1 MATAELLSIY
11 SDLNEES
18 KLSIQYPE
26 GYDPTCGVK
35 LRVLGET
42 HILLDANGVLLQGV
56 YRATDKTIEFRCLER
71 DVADFDTEGN
81 WIFCIKSE
89 NGTVHRSRNGT
100 LDEWTHLF
108 TDREGFVRVCCNN
121 NGILLLA
128 GDGRLFVQGDFG
140 TVFNCDQLTEVH
152 EVKQDCV
159 QQLAA
164 GIDFAIVSLQK
175 RAKVFSAIK
184 KDVLFDQSAFDEK
197 NFAVYGDWRNIFEHF
212 NIHPYRVR
220 EPYEVS
226 ATLDE
231 LSVYGQLLHQTV
243 VASFGK
249 VNKGQLGTG
258 DHIRRDK
265 VHQLNVCSV
274 TKIASGCDYSSAL
287 TIDGQLYFW
296 GDMTKNQAIS
306 WKLGN
311 AGNTSTPTI
320 CSRFRHVLDMC
331 SGNFQTYVLTNDLKL
346 FDIKSTADDAW
357 LSYKTAA
364 PEVHADRMAALVDEN
379 VPFVLASD
387 SLLVVNHLPVRQDV
401 LKLYTKEQQTLQ
413 ALLKH
418 VKEWSSKSAGR
429 QKGPSSPG
437 VGDSSGAPGAP
448 SSKHFYR
455 QCTVLFY
462 LLLLRMQS
470 LRAFLVHHD
479 IDRLVSIMLHD
490 EIYLLYQRLLQCF
503 CDNECYGLMSSSDQQ
518 ILQLYLDNVQTQ
530 IDLAELLI
538 TSAATAGT
546 TLDEST
552 ENALLSMKSEWLR
565 FLNEEVSE
573 KMGSTTKQT
582 KEFWLRE
589 ENIRW
594 LPLKEPHRRVLLDSN
609 DVPLKLL
616 DVNIFSS
623 SPRFVLFNDVFCYV
637 TGVQVVQYPLQ
648 LVWITTEVSDLQ
660 RSRYKEK
667 HRFMIT
673 IVTPEETLRCHTLNV
688 ADKMRWLG
696 VLKAQVLQCLD
707 KQTND
712 KQPLYRFARYA
723 YSERYERLRG
733 MRYEGMWLVGQMDGI
748 GSLTSV
754 DRSYSGEFYHGNIT
768 GYGCMNRSVFG
779 ISTIYEGEFV
789 NGKYDGY
796 GRLKTTSNR
805 STQYFR
811 YHGYFKADKYNG
823 FGTLTTS
830 AYQYNGD
837 FVNDQKDGFGVIE
850 DSLNGVKYIGM
861 FMGDKK
867 HGNGILVTTNGTYY
881 AGFFAN
887 DILTHSAGGL
897 AIFPSGIYYR
907 GELTIDGPFGKGV
920 FYYPEREIES
930 EQFELDDSNTKM
942 AGHTMTGIFG
952 GTWTSVKISNATMA
966 MDQVFNK
973 VPMLDLKIN
982 AERKWSSIFACFH
995 ETLFGTSDIVAIR
1008 RMDIKKVWNR
1018 VAIFV
1023 SRAKRKEQLKANNFS
1038 VVGSGEFD
1046 DRSAA
1051 LICQSGYQLQSASTA
1066 SLRSSLSDSRLSL
1079 YNGGLPSSPAPGG
1092 PSPPERASDAI
1103 SVQSFGSSIV
1113 SRGAEDDE
1121 FMLAAGAAGNG
1132 GRVRNSSPFR
1142 DLDFIP
1148 NFCITT
1154 VDAGGLEL
1162 LRNYLTDA
1170 FQCVYHPLHGLFEK
1184 LSNCFYSTY
1193 SCWKY
1198 TPHSILCEPAM
1209 NEWISI
1215 VSRIYTLV
1223 LTVMFP
1229 ALPKDSILIEDE
1241 LVSYQSLLY
1250 PILMTQGIYSA
1261 LFVLYASK
1269 CSKNDEIYRQRILIC
1284 MKKTDENLIQ
1294 LLDINRTLVPIIKH
1308 EKYQQAIDSLN
1319 RFREKCCPS
1328 EMIKH
1333 INDAFTLVD
1342 QACKEQEVR
1351 MDVAADN
1358 LLELIIWLIIKAN
1371 LPQLGAEISLLED
1384 LMQNDYGTSYRNTQ
1398 NDYCLITLKASYQHI
1413 ISDNFFVNKTFD
1425 ATGAGA

>member
-1 MATAELLSIY
+1 MSSRNQEAPKNKNTMAATDLVSIY
-11 SDLNEES
+11 CDLSEES
-18 KLSIQYPE
+18 KLSILLPE
-26 GYDPTCGVK
+26 GYEPSYGVK

-56 YRATDKTIEFRCLER
+56 HRATDKTIEFRCLER
-71 DVADFDTEGN
+71 NVTDFDTEGN
-81 WIFCIKSE
+81 WIFCIKSDSS
-89 NGTVHRSRNGT
+89 TVHRSRNGS
-100 LDEWTHLF
+100 LEEWTHLF
-108 TDREGFVRVCCNN
+108 PDREGFVRVCCNN

-140 TVFNCDQLTEVH
+140 TVFNCDQLTQVH
-152 EVKQDCV
+152 EVKQDNV
-159 QQLAA
+159 QELAA
-164 GIDFAIVSLQK
+164 GIDFAIVSLQ
-175 RAKVFSAIK
+175 RRTKVYSSIK
-184 KDVLFDQSAFDEK
+184 KDILFDQCTFDEK
-197 NFAVYGDWRNIFEHF
+197 NFAIYGDWQNIFEHF
-212 NIHPYRVR
+212 NIHPYRRR
-220 EPYEVS
+220 ESYEVS
-226 ATLDE
+226 ATLEE
-231 LSVYGQLLHQTV
+231 LSIYGQMLHQTG

-265 VHQLNVCSV
+265 IHQLNVCNVS
-274 TKIASGCDYSSAL
+274 KIASGCDYSSAL
-287 TIDGQLYFW
+287 TVDGQLFFW
-296 GDMTKNQAIS
+296 GDMNKNQAIS
-306 WKLGN
+306 WKLEN
-311 AGNTSTPTI
+311 AGNTSTPTV
-320 CSRFRHVLDMC
+320 CTRFKHVLDVC
-331 SGNFQTYVLTNDLKL
+331 CGNFQTFVLTNDLKL
-346 FDIKSTADDAW
+346 YDVKSSSDDAW
-357 LSYKTAA
+357 LSYKIAT
-364 PEVHADRMAALVDEN
+364 PEMHQGSKINEHI
-379 VPFVLASD
+379 PFMLASD

-401 LKLYTKEQQTLQ
+401 LKLYNKEQTTLQ
-413 ALLKH
+413 SLLKH
-418 VKEWSSKSAGR
+418 IKEMNSKNGAKQRGLSQGAGT
-429 QKGPSSPG
+429 
-437 VGDSSGAPGAP
+437 DSSSLLSP
-448 SSKHFYR
+448 KYFHR
-455 QCTVLFY
+455 LCTTLFY

-470 LRAFLVHHD
+470 FRTFLIHQDVS
-479 IDRLVSIMLHD
+479 RLVSIVLHD
-490 EIYLLYQRLLQCF
+490 EIYLLYRRMLQCF
-503 CDNECYGLMSSSDQQ
+503 CDNECLNLMRSCDQELLQ
-518 ILQLYLDNVQTQ
+518 IYLDNVQVQ

-538 TSAATAGT
+538 TSDPGKA
-546 TLDEST
+546 LDEPT
-552 ENALLSMKSEWLR
+552 ESALLTMKSEWLR

-573 KMGSTTKQT
+573 KMGNRTKQT
-582 KEFWLRE
+582 KEFWQRE
-589 ENIRW
+589 ENVKW
-594 LPLKEPHRRVLLDSN
+594 LTLKEPHRRMILDSN

-623 SPRFVLFNDVFCYV
+623 SPRFVLFNDVFCYLS
-637 TGVQVVQYPLQ
+637 GLQVVQYPLK
-648 LVWITTEVSDLQ
+648 LAWITTEVSEMQ

-688 ADKMRWLG
+688 DDKTRWLR

-707 KQTND
+707 KQTHD
-712 KQPLYRFARYA
+712 KQPLYR
-723 YSERYERLRG
+723 YSKYTYSDRYERHAG
-733 MRYEGMWLVGQMDGI
+733 SRYEGMWLIGQMDGI
-748 GSLTSV
+748 GSLAST

-779 ISTIYEGEFV
+779 ISTIYEGDFV

-796 GRLKTTSNR
+796 GFLKTTSNR
-805 STQYFR
+805 STHYFR
-811 YHGYFKADKYNG
+811 YQGYFKADKYNG

-837 FVNDQKDGFGVIE
+837 FVNDQKEGFGVIE

-897 AIFPSGIYYR
+897 AIFPSGIYYK
-907 GELTIDGPFGKGV
+907 GELTIDGPFGKGM
-920 FYYPEREIES
+920 FYYPEREIDS

-952 GTWTSVKISNATMA
+952 GTWTGVRISNATMA
-966 MDQVFNK
+966 MVQTFNK

-982 AERKWSSIFACFH
+982 AERKWSSIFSCFH

-1008 RMDIKKVWNR
+1008 RMDIRKVWNR

-1023 SRAKRKEQLKANNFS
+1023 SRAKRKEHLKANNFA
-1038 VVGSGEFD
+1038 VVSSSELD
-1046 DRSAA
+1046 DRAAA
-1051 LICQSGYQLQSASTA
+1051 LICQSGYQLQSASTV

-1079 YNGGLPSSPAPGG
+1079 HNGFPSSPAA
-1092 PSPPERASDAI
+1092 PSPSTVAPDAI
-1103 SVQSFGSSIV
+1103 SVQSFSSV
-1113 SRGAEDDE
+1113 ASRGDEDE
-1121 FMLAAGAAGNG
+1121 FMLIPTGYG
-1132 GRVRNSSPFR
+1132 GRTRNSSPFR

-1148 NFCITT
+1148 NFCITS
-1154 VDAGGLEL
+1154 VDREGLEQ
-1162 LRNYLTDA
+1162 LRNYITDA
-1170 FQCVYHPLHGLFEK
+1170 FQSVYHPLHGLFEK

-1229 ALPKDSILIEDE
+1229 ALPKDSIMIEDE

-1284 MKKTDENLIQ
+1284 MKKTDENLVQ
-1294 LLDINRTLVPIIKH
+1294 LLDINRELVPIIKH
-1308 EKYQQAIDSLN
+1308 EKYQQAIESLN

-1333 INDAFTLVD
+1333 INEAFTLVD

-1384 LMQNDYGTSYRNTQ
+1384 LMQNDYGISYRNTQ

-1413 ISDNFFVNKTFD
+1413 ISNNFFVNKTFD
-1425 ATGAGA
+1425 PTVTGT

>member
-1 MATAELLSIY
+1 MATTELMSIY
-11 SDLNEES
+11 SDLSEES
-18 KLSIQYPE
+18 KLSILFPDGHE
-26 GYDPTCGVK
+26 PSCGVK

-42 HILLDANGVLLQGV
+42 HILLDASGVLLQGV
-56 YRATDKTIEFRCLER
+56 YRATDKAIEFRCVDR

-81 WIFCIKSE
+81 WIFCIKRDS
-89 NGTVHRSRNGT
+89 GTVHRSRNGT
-100 LDEWTHLF
+100 LEEWTHLF
-108 TDREGFVRVCCNN
+108 TDRDGFVRVCCNN

-128 GDGRLFVQGDFG
+128 GDGRLYVQGDFG

-175 RAKVFSAIK
+175 RTKVFSAIK
-184 KDVLFDQSAFDEK
+184 RDVSFDQSAFDEK

-212 NIHPYRVR
+212 NIQPYRVR

-231 LSVYGQLLHQTV
+231 LSIYGHLLHQTV

-265 VHQLNVCSV
+265 IHQLNVSNV

-287 TIDGQLYFW
+287 TIDGQLFFW
-296 GDMTKNQAIS
+296 GDRSKNQAIS
-306 WKLGN
+306 WKHGN
-311 AGNTSTPTI
+311 AGNTSTPTV
-320 CSRFRHVLDMC
+320 CSRFRHVLDVC
-331 SGNFQTYVLTNDLKL
+331 SGYFQTFVLTNDLKL
-346 FDIKSTADDAW
+346 YDIKSASDDEF
-357 LSYKTAA
+357 LSYKIAA
-364 PEVHADRMAALVDEN
+364 PEVYAGRTVPMVDEN
-379 VPFVLASD
+379 IPFVLASD

-401 LKLYTKEQQTLQ
+401 LKLYSKEQQTLQ
-413 ALLKH
+413 ALSKH
-418 VKEWSSKSAGR
+418 IKEWSASR
-429 QKGPSSPG
+429 QKGS
-437 VGDSSGAPGAP
+437 GDAPATSAP
-448 SSKHFYR
+448 SAKYFYR
-455 QCTVLFY
+455 LCSTLFY
-462 LLLLRMQS
+462 VLVLRMRS
-470 LRAFLVHHD
+470 LRAFLVQHD
-479 IDRLVSIMLHD
+479 VDRLVSIVLHD

-503 CDNECYGLMSSSDQQ
+503 CDNECYGLMTPADQQ

-538 TSAATAGT
+538 TSAAVAGT
-546 TLDEST
+546 TLDEPT
-552 ENALLSMKSEWLR
+552 EAALLSIKSEWLR

-589 ENIRW
+589 ENVRW
-594 LPLKEPHRRVLLDSN
+594 LPLKEPHRRLLLDSN

-623 SPRFVLFNDVFCYV
+623 SPRFVLFNDVFCYLS
-637 TGVQVVQYPLQ
+637 GVQSVQYPLK
-648 LVWITTEVSDLQ
+648 LVWITTEVSELQ
-660 RSRYKEK
+660 RSRYKDK

-688 ADKMRWLG
+688 ADKVRWLG

-707 KQTND
+707 KQTHD
-712 KQPLYRFARYA
+712 KQPLYRFARYE
-723 YSERYERLRG
+723 YSERSDRLKG

-754 DRSYSGEFYHGNIT
+754 DRSYSGEFYHGSIT

-805 STQYFR
+805 STHYFR
-811 YHGYFKADKYNG
+811 YQGYFKADKYNG

-830 AYQYNGD
+830 AYQYNGE
-837 FVNDQKDGFGVIE
+837 FVNDQKEGFGVSE

-920 FYYPEREIES
+920 FYYPEREIEAD
-930 EQFELDDSNTKM
+930 QFELDDSNTKM

-966 MDQVFNK
+966 MDQIFNK

-982 AERKWSSIFACFH
+982 AERKWSSIFSCFH

-1023 SRAKRKEQLKANNFS
+1023 SRAKRKEQLKGNNFS
-1038 VVGSGEFD
+1038 VAGSGELD

-1051 LICQSGYQLQSASTA
+1051 IICQSGYQLQSASTV

-1079 YNGGLPSSPAPGG
+1079 YNGGFPSSPAAGG

-1103 SVQSFGSSIV
+1103 SVQSFSSVV
-1113 SRGAEDDE
+1113 SRGVEDDE
-1121 FMLAAGAAGNG
+1121 FMLGAAGGNG
-1132 GRVRNSSPFR
+1132 VRVRNSSPFR

-1148 NFCITT
+1148 NFCITS
-1154 VDAGGLEL
+1154 VDGDGLAL

-1184 LSNCFYSTY
+1184 LSSCFYSTY

-1294 LLDINRTLVPIIKH
+1294 LLDINRNLVPIIKH

-1384 LMQNDYGTSYRNTQ
+1384 LMQNDYGTGYRNTQ

>member
-1 MATAELLSIY
+1 MAATELVSIY
-11 SDLNEES
+11 CDLNEES
-18 KLSIQYPE
+18 KLSILLPE
-26 GYDPTCGVK
+26 GYELSCGVK

-42 HILLDANGVLLQGV
+42 HVLLDANGVLLQGV
-56 YRATDKTIEFRCLER
+56 HRATDKSIEFRCLER
-71 DVADFDTEGN
+71 DVTDFDTEGN
-81 WIFCIKSE
+81 WIFCIKSDS
-89 NGTVHRSRNGT
+89 GTVHRSRNGS

-108 TDREGFVRVCCNN
+108 PDREGFVRVCCNN

-128 GDGRLFVQGDFG
+128 NDGRLYVQGDFG

-164 GIDFAIVSLQK
+164 GIDFAIVSLQ
-175 RAKVFSAIK
+175 RRTKVLSSIK
-184 KDVLFDQSAFDEK
+184 KDVLFDQSAYDEK
-197 NFAVYGDWRNIFEHF
+197 NFAVYGDWHNIFEHF
-212 NIHPYRVR
+212 NIHPYRRR
-220 EPYEVS
+220 ESYEIS
-226 ATLDE
+226 GTLEE
-231 LSVYGQLLHQTV
+231 LSIYGQMLHQTGI
-243 VASFGK
+243 ASFGK

-265 VHQLNVCSV
+265 IHQLNIHNVV
-274 TKIASGCDYSSAL
+274 KITSGCDYSSAL
-287 TIDGQLYFW
+287 TIDGQLFFW
-296 GDMTKNQAIS
+296 GDMNKNQAIR

-311 AGNTSTPTI
+311 AGNTSTPTV
-320 CSRFRHVLDMC
+320 CNRFKHVLDVC

-346 FDIKSTADDAW
+346 YDIKSASDDAW

-364 PEVHADRMAALVDEN
+364 PGAHRGREN
-379 VPFVLASD
+379 VEHIPFMLASD
-387 SLLVVNHLPVRQDV
+387 SLLIVNHLPVRQDV
-401 LKLYTKEQQTLQ
+401 LKLYSKEQETLQ

-418 VKEWSSKSAGR
+418 IKEMSSKNGTRSRGTAQSAGGSEGSTALVSA
-429 QKGPSSPG
+429 KYY
-437 VGDSSGAPGAP
+437 
-448 SSKHFYR
+448 YR
-455 QCTVLFY
+455 LCTSLFY

-470 LRAFLVHHD
+470 FRTFLVSQD
-479 IDRLVSIMLHD
+479 VTRLVSIVLHD
-490 EIYLLYQRLLQCF
+490 EIYLLYQRILQCF
-503 CDNECYGLMSSSDQQ
+503 CDNECLSQMSGTDQA
-518 ILQLYLDNVQTQ
+518 ILQLYLDNVQIQ

-538 TSAATAGT
+538 TTDAEKA
-546 TLDEST
+546 LDEST
-552 ENALLSMKSEWLR
+552 EAALLAIKSEWLR

-573 KMGSTTKQT
+573 KMSNLTKQT

-589 ENIRW
+589 ENVKW
-594 LPLKEPHRRVLLDSN
+594 LSLREPHRRMILDSN
-609 DVPLKLL
+609 DVPLKQL

-623 SPRFVLFNDVFCYV
+623 SPRFVLFNDVFCYMSSM
-637 TGVQVVQYPLQ
+637 QVVQYPMKLI
-648 LVWITTEVSDLQ
+648 WITTEVSDMQ

-673 IVTPEETLRCHTLNV
+673 IITPEETLRCHTLNV

-696 VLKAQVLQCLD
+696 AMKAQVLQCLD
-707 KQTND
+707 KQVYD
-712 KQPLYRFARYA
+712 KQPLYRYA
-723 YSERYERLRG
+723 QYTYSERYERLAG
-733 MRYEGMWLVGQMDGI
+733 CRYEGMWMIGQMDGI
-748 GSLTSV
+748 GSLTGA
-754 DRSYSGEFYHGNIT
+754 DWSYIGEFYHGYIT
-768 GYGCMNRSVFG
+768 GYGCMHRTVFG
-779 ISTIYEGEFV
+779 ISTVYEGELV

-796 GRLKTTSNR
+796 GRLKSTSNR
-805 STQYFR
+805 NTHYFK
-811 YHGYFKADKYNG
+811 YQGHFKADKYNG
-823 FGTLTTS
+823 YGTLSTS
-830 AYQYNGD
+830 VYQYNGD
-837 FVNDQKDGFGVIE
+837 FVNDQKEGFGVIE

-907 GELTIDGPFGKGV
+907 GELTIDGPFGKGM

-930 EQFELDDSNTKM
+930 EQFELDDSSTKM
-942 AGHTMTGIFG
+942 AGHTMTGMFG
-952 GTWTSVKISNATMA
+952 GTWTSVKISNAAMA
-966 MDQVFNK
+966 MDQIFNK

-1023 SRAKRKEQLKANNFS
+1023 SRAKRKEQLKANNFA
-1038 VVGSGEFD
+1038 VVTAGEQLD
-1046 DRSAA
+1046 DRTAA
-1051 LICQSGYQLQSASTA
+1051 LICQSGYQLQNVSTT
-1066 SLRSSLSDSRLSL
+1066 SLRSSISDSRLSIH
-1079 YNGGLPSSPAPGG
+1079 NGGGLLSSPAG
-1092 PSPPERASDAI
+1092 PSPTIAPDAI
-1103 SVQSFGSSIV
+1103 SVQSFSSV
-1113 SRGAEDDE
+1113 ASRGEEDE
-1121 FMLAAGAAGNG
+1121 FVLNPSGYG
-1132 GRVRNSSPFR
+1132 GVQTRNTSPFR

-1148 NFCITT
+1148 NFCITS
-1154 VDAGGLEL
+1154 VDREGLEL

-1229 ALPKDSILIEDE
+1229 ALPKDSVMIEDE
-1241 LVSYQSLLY
+1241 LLSYQSLLY

-1294 LLDINRTLVPIIKH
+1294 LLDINRNLVPIIKH
-1308 EKYQQAIDSLN
+1308 EKYEQAIESLN

-1384 LMQNDYGTSYRNTQ
+1384 LMQNDYGISYRNTQ

-1413 ISDNFFVNKTFD
+1413 ISNNFFVNKTYD
-1425 ATGAGA
+1425 PTGSGA

>member
-1 MATAELLSIY
+1 MAASELVSIY
-11 SDLNEES
+11 CDLSEEG
-18 KLSIQYPE
+18 KLSIVHPE
-26 GYDPTCGVK
+26 GYEPACGVK

-56 YRATDKTIEFRCLER
+56 HRATDKTVELRCLER
-71 DVADFDTEGN
+71 DVTDFDTEGN
-81 WIFCIKSE
+81 WIFCIKADS
-89 NGTVHRSRNGT
+89 GTVHRSRNGS

-108 TDREGFVRVCCNN
+108 PDRDGFVRVCCNN

-128 GDGRLFVQGDFG
+128 SDGRLYVQGDFG

-152 EVKQDCV
+152 EVRQDCV

-164 GIDFAIVSLQK
+164 GIDFAIVSLQ
-175 RAKVFSAIK
+175 RRTKVYSSIK
-184 KDVLFDQSAFDEK
+184 KDILFDQSALDEK
-197 NFAVYGDWRNIFEHF
+197 NFAVYGDWRNLFEHF
-212 NIHPYRVR
+212 NIQPYRRR
-220 EPYEVS
+220 ESYEIS
-226 ATLDE
+226 ATLEE
-231 LSVYGQLLHQTV
+231 LSIYGHMLHQTG

-265 VHQLNVCSV
+265 IHQLNVNNV
-274 TKIASGCDYSSAL
+274 AKIASGCDYSSAL
-287 TIDGQLYFW
+287 TIDGQLFFW
-296 GDMTKNQAIS
+296 GDMNKNQAIS

-311 AGNTSTPTI
+311 AGNTSTPTV
-320 CSRFRHVLDMC
+320 CNRFKHVLDVC

-346 FDIKSTADDAW
+346 YDIKASSEEAW
-357 LSYKTAA
+357 LSYKVAG
-364 PEVHADRMAALVDEN
+364 PELHRGR
-379 VPFVLASD
+379 VPGEHIPFLLASD
-387 SLLVVNHLPVRQDV
+387 SLLLVNHLPVRQDV
-401 LKLYTKEQQTLQ
+401 LKLYSKEQATLQ

-418 VKEWSSKSAGR
+418 VKEINAKNGTKTRGTVVQGDATVSA
-429 QKGPSSPG
+429 KYY
-437 VGDSSGAPGAP
+437 
-448 SSKHFYR
+448 YR
-455 QCTVLFY
+455 LCTTLFY

-470 LRAFLVHHD
+470 FRTFLVSRD
-479 IDRLVSIMLHD
+479 TSRLVSIVLHD

-503 CDNECYGLMSSSDQQ
+503 CDNECLSLMTGTDRE
-518 ILQLYLDNVQTQ
+518 ILQIYLDNVQVQ

-538 TSAATAGT
+538 TNEAEQ
-546 TLDEST
+546 TLDEAT
-552 ENALLSMKSEWLR
+552 EAALLSIKSEWLR

-573 KMGSTTKQT
+573 KTGNVTKQT
-582 KEFWLRE
+582 KDFWQRE
-589 ENIRW
+589 ENAKW
-594 LPLKEPHRRVLLDSN
+594 LPLREPQRRIILDSS

-623 SPRFVLFNDVFCYV
+623 SPRFVLFSDVFCYLS
-637 TGVQVVQYPLQ
+637 GVQVVQYPLN
-648 LVWITTEVSDLQ
+648 LVWITTEVSELH

-707 KQTND
+707 KQAHD
-712 KQPLYRFARYA
+712 KQPLYRCAKYT
-723 YSERYERLRG
+723 YSDRYERLAG
-733 MRYEGMWLVGQMDGI
+733 ARYEGMWMIGQMDGI
-748 GSLTSV
+748 GTLASA
-754 DRSYSGEFYHGNIT
+754 DRSYSGEFYHGSIT
-768 GYGCMNRSVFG
+768 GYGCMNRTVFG

-796 GRLKTTSNR
+796 GRIKTTSNC
-805 STQYFR
+805 STHYFR
-811 YHGYFKADKYNG
+811 YQGYFKADKYNG

-837 FVNDQKDGFGVIE
+837 FVNDQKEGFGVME

-887 DILTHSAGGL
+887 DTLTHSAGGL

-907 GELTIDGPFGKGV
+907 GELTIEGPFGKGM
-920 FYYPEREIES
+920 FYYPEREIEA

-952 GTWTSVKISNATMA
+952 GTWSGVKISSATMA
-966 MDQVFNK
+966 MDQTFNK

-1018 VAIFV
+1018 IAIFV
-1023 SRAKRKEQLKANNFS
+1023 SRAKRKEQLKASSFAVAS
-1038 VVGSGEFD
+1038 SGELD
-1046 DRSAA
+1046 DRAAA
-1051 LICQSGYQLQSASTA
+1051 LICQAGYQLQHASTV

-1079 YNGGLPSSPAPGG
+1079 HNGAQGASPGG
-1092 PSPPERASDAI
+1092 PSPPIAPDAI
-1103 SVQSFGSSIV
+1103 SVQSFSSV
-1113 SRGAEDDE
+1113 ASRGEEDE
-1121 FMLAAGAAGNG
+1121 FMLNPSGYG
-1132 GRVRNSSPFR
+1132 GRARNSSPFR

-1148 NFCITT
+1148 NFCIAA
-1154 VDAGGLEL
+1154 VDRDGLEL

-1170 FQCVYHPLHGLFEK
+1170 FQCAYHPLHGLFEK

-1229 ALPKDSILIEDE
+1229 ALPKDSIMIEDE

-1294 LLDINRTLVPIIKH
+1294 LLDINRNLVPIIKH
-1308 EKYQQAIDSLN
+1308 EKYQQAIESLN

-1358 LLELIIWLIIKAN
+1358 LLELIIWLIIKAD

-1384 LMQNDYGTSYRNTQ
+1384 LMQNDYGVSYRNTQ

-1413 ISDNFFVNKTFD
+1413 ISNNFFVNKTFD
-1425 ATGAGA
+1425 PTGTGA